1 MLKSQTLQ
9 EKESQPLSDG
19 KGKGQKDGEKPRKA
33 KSSAHSSISKE
44 TLKNLRKIMS
54 EYASQKSSSEV
65 SSGTSSEFNFSSL
78 LEHIQAIV
86 SMHLTDTF
94 TKEELT
100 LLATRFLKK
109 DDKGKIQLVLQIK
122 SDRRFVIL
130 SIFDEA
136 KLVTIFEEVLQS
148 HILP

>member
-1 MLKSQTLQ
+1 
-9 EKESQPLSDG
+9 
-19 KGKGQKDGEKPRKA
+19 
-33 KSSAHSSISKE
+33 
-44 TLKNLRKIMS
+44 MS

-65 SSGTSSEFNFSSL
+65 SSGSSSEFNFSSL
-78 LEHIQAIV
+78 LDNIKAIV
-86 SMHLTDTF
+86 SMHLTTVF

-122 SDRRFVIL
+122 SDRRFVML